1 MEIREVITESIRR
14 ALTKISVP
22 EIPDILLERPKER
35 EHGDYATSIALVC
48 YRGLA
53 KALDAHVPG
62 GKKEGVIWAHQPDRP
77 WKNPRELAQAIVAQ
91 INQNLPKEIDKLQVA
106 GPGFINFFLTEKL
119 LFENLIQILKK
130 EKDYGRSSIGRG
142 KRIQIEMVSVNPT
155 GPLHVGHGRGA
166 AFADTLA
173 NILEASGYQ
182 VEREYYINDIGTQME
197 NLGKSLRARYLE
209 GLGEKVKFPEYG
221 YYGKYL
227 LPITLKLSKDG
238 NKHRKEKLEFFTQYG
253 YEAIMKGIKKD
264 LKDFGIRIDSWKRES
279 DLHKEG
285 KVEAVLENLR
295 EKGYLYK
302 KDGALWFKSS
312 VFGDEKDRVIRKK
325 DGSFTY
331 LASDIA
337 YHEDKLKRGFDHLIN
352 IWGADHHGY
361 MERIRAAVSALGYSK
376 ETLDIILY
384 QLVRLFR
391 SGAPV
396 AMSTRKGLFTT
407 LRDVMD
413 EVGKDVS
420 RFFFC
425 MRASNSHL
433 DFDLEL
439 AKKESPENPV
449 YYVEYAHARISS
461 IFKKAKEKKVK
472 RKKIQEI
479 DLKLLHTPEEK
490 SILRLLALFPDIIA
504 SCARSYQVHN
514 LPHYLR
520 EVASEFHTFYNRHRV
535 LNEDEEQTQARL
547 SLVEGVQI
555 VLRNGLKLLGIKA
568 PQRM

>member
-1 MEIREVITESIRR
+1 MEIKEIIVESIRK
-14 ALTKISVP
+14 ALVKIKVPEEPAEISV
-22 EIPDILLERPKER
+22 ERPKDKG
-35 EHGDYATSIALVC
+35 HGDFSTNVAFSVAKGLKKSPQEIAKRLVKDI
-48 YRGLA
+48 R
-53 KALDAHVPG
+53 
-62 GKKEGVIWAHQPDRP
+62 PD
-77 WKNPRELAQAIVAQ
+77 
-91 INQNLPKEIDKLQVA
+91 PKIIERVEETK
-106 GPGFINFFLTEKL
+106 GFINFFLTEKL
-119 LFENLIQILKK
+119 LFEKLVQVLKK

-182 VEREYYINDIGTQME
+182 VEREYYLNDIGTQME
-197 NLGKSLRARYLE
+197 KLGESLRARYLE
-209 GLGEKVKFPEYG
+209 GLGEKAEFPEYG
-221 YYGKYL
+221 YQGEYL
-227 LPITLKLSKDG
+227 GEIARRLKDREG
-238 NKHRKEKLEFFTQYG
+238 DRRRKEKIKFFTKYASSNII
-253 YEAIMKGIKKD
+253 EGIRKD
-264 LKDFGIRIDSWKRES
+264 LGDFGIRIDSWKRES
-279 DLHKEG
+279 DFHKEG
-285 KVEAVLENLR
+285 KVKEILKNLKK
-295 EKGYLYK
+295 KGYLYERE
-302 KDGALWFKSS
+302 GALWFRSS
-312 VFGDEKDRVIRKK
+312 QFGDEKDRVIKKK
-325 DGSFTY
+325 DGSLTY

-337 YHEDKLKRGFDHLIN
+337 YHEDKFKRSFDHLIN

-361 MERIRAAVSALGYSK
+361 VKRLQAAVSALGYPK
-376 ETLDIILY
+376 ESLQILLY

-413 EVGKDVS
+413 EVGRDTS

-425 MRASNSHL
+425 MRASSSHL

-461 IFKKAKEKKVK
+461 IFKKAKGKKVK
-472 RKKIQEI
+472 RKKIPEI
-479 DLKLLHTPEEK
+479 DLKLLNTPEEK
-490 SILRLLALFPDIIA
+490 SILRLLALFPDIVT

-514 LPHYLR
+514 LPNYLR

-535 LNEDEEQTQARL
+535 LSEDGGLTQARL
-547 SLVEGVQI
+547 ALVEGVRI
-555 VLRNGLKLLGIKA
+555 VLRNGLKLLGIEA

>member
-1 MEIREVITESIRR
+1 
-14 ALTKISVP
+14 
-22 EIPDILLERPKER
+22 
-35 EHGDYATSIALVC
+35 
-48 YRGLA
+48 
-53 KALDAHVPG
+53 
-62 GKKEGVIWAHQPDRP
+62 
-77 WKNPRELAQAIVAQ
+77 
-91 INQNLPKEIDKLQVA
+91 
-106 GPGFINFFLTEKL
+106 
-119 LFENLIQILKK
+119 
-130 EKDYGRSSIGRG
+130 
-142 KRIQIEMVSVNPT
+142 
-155 GPLHVGHGRGA
+155 
-166 AFADTLA
+166 
-173 NILEASGYQ
+173 
-182 VEREYYINDIGTQME
+182 
-197 NLGKSLRARYLE
+197 
-209 GLGEKVKFPEYG
+209 
-221 YYGKYL
+221 
-227 LPITLKLSKDG
+227 
-238 NKHRKEKLEFFTQYG
+238 
-253 YEAIMKGIKKD
+253 
-264 LKDFGIRIDSWKRES
+264 
-279 DLHKEG
+279 
-285 KVEAVLENLR
+285 
-295 EKGYLYK
+295 
-302 KDGALWFKSS
+302 
-312 VFGDEKDRVIRKK
+312 
-325 DGSFTY
+325 
-331 LASDIA
+331 
-337 YHEDKLKRGFDHLIN
+337 
-352 IWGADHHGY
+352 DHHGY
-361 MERIRAAVSALGYSK
+361 VKRLQAAISALGHPR
-376 ETLDIILY
+376 ENLDIILY